1 MLRLTGK
8 AWPPTQP
15 SQGPSPIDSV
25 DRVGES
31 EQTIGTPTTTPHNSH
46 KSTSQ
51 QHTTHGRSIKKRET
65 SGKVISFDDIR
76 QLAESLQSCVLDEE
90 TGEVVRVKKES
101 GVRVAETD
109 DLLTDVFWAVN
120 NVFLSHAAGTTPIS
134 RESVRNAR
142 IKAASEE
149 SVKKEREIWDCNM
162 RHSEG
167 HPRPHKTEQQRLMY
181 VMSNGLKD
189 LTVKEGLLYD
199 SEGKYNQFFT
209 EILSVIDYGILDLAV
224 NHDDGFA
231 WELVRSMPHLAQIH
245 NEIVEEGSLNA
256 YLRKLHSEDV
266 GLFFTPETAARKK
279 AAFDRKRR
287 EIDGASEEEDEY
299 DPDNQDDSRCSD
311 EIRVEMMMPIPY
323 SQYKSGR
330 EEYDWMYEEQFEEE
344 RKLEKA
350 KKEEEGKKAKEKE
363 KEKAKES
370 EKPKDHNLMV
380 VDGKKNKKERM
391 IVQDSGSSRDIA
403 CSTAI
408 LGNLRDIAPVSLI
421 TGNGESVVNQKG
433 DARLTR
439 IDGNGKPVLVKKEML
454 YDPRVPVNIVST
466 GSMDHIHHRSVIHQN
481 GQLLILKHPIRI
493 KESDVIVRG
502 RMTPGM
508 LYRWDTEFDK
518 PLNINERFDPKP
530 KAKTG

>member
-1 MLRLTGK
+1 
-8 AWPPTQP
+8 
-15 SQGPSPIDSV
+15 
-25 DRVGES
+25 
-31 EQTIGTPTTTPHNSH
+31 
-46 KSTSQ
+46 
-51 QHTTHGRSIKKRET
+51 
-65 SGKVISFDDIR
+65 
-76 QLAESLQSCVLDEE
+76 
-90 TGEVVRVKKES
+90 
-101 GVRVAETD
+101 
-109 DLLTDVFWAVN
+109 
-120 NVFLSHAAGTTPIS
+120 
-134 RESVRNAR
+134 
-142 IKAASEE
+142 
-149 SVKKEREIWDCNM
+149 
-162 RHSEG
+162 
-167 HPRPHKTEQQRLMY
+167 
-181 VMSNGLKD
+181 
-189 LTVKEGLLYD
+189 
-199 SEGKYNQFFT
+199 
-209 EILSVIDYGILDLAV
+209 
-224 NHDDGFA
+224 
-231 WELVRSMPHLAQIH
+231 
-245 NEIVEEGSLNA
+245 
-256 YLRKLHSEDV
+256 
-266 GLFFTPETAARKK
+266 
-279 AAFDRKRR
+279 
-287 EIDGASEEEDEY
+287 
-299 DPDNQDDSRCSD
+299 
-311 EIRVEMMMPIPY
+311 
-323 SQYKSGR
+323 
-330 EEYDWMYEEQFEEE
+330 MYEEQFEEE

-350 KKEEEGKKAKEKE
+350 KKEGEGEKAKEKE